1 MQRPVTKE
9 REQKFRSTI
18 AKRQS
23 DLTVVL
29 ENVNDPHNIGAV
41 MRSCDAV
48 GISEI
53 YIVYTDENRNRS
65 RKYIGNNSAS
75 GAKKW
80 VKAHFYNDLES
91 CFGDVRK
98 KYDKIYGTHL
108 DSDSVSL
115 FELNMNEAVA
125 LVFGNE
131 QRGISEN
138 ALKYLDGN
146 FIIPQHGMV
155 QSLNISVAC
164 AVTLFEASRQR
175 TLEKKYDQPFDDLN
189 PKHNEMYE
197 VFLDQH
203 YLYIPDKSE

>member
-65 RKYIGNNSAS
+65 RKYIGNNSAA

-91 CFGDVRK
+91 CFADVRK

-108 DSDSVSL
+108 DTDSVSL
-115 FELNMNEAVA
+115 YALDMNEAVA

-175 TLEKKYDQPFDDLN
+175 TLANKYDQPFDDQNL
-189 PKHNEMYE
+189 KHQEMYE
-197 VFLDQH
+197 TFLDQH
-203 YLYIPDKSE
+203 YLYVTDKSE

>member
-91 CFGDVRK
+91 CFTDVRK

-108 DSDSVSL
+108 DTDSVSL
-115 FELNMNEAVA
+115 YALDMNEAVA

-175 TLEKKYDQPFDDLN
+175 TLAN
-189 PKHNEMYE
+189 N
-197 VFLDQH
+197 
-203 YLYIPDKSE
+203 

>member
-1 MQRPVTKE
+1 MQQPVTKE

-18 AKRQS
+18 AKRQC

-80 VKAHFYNDLES
+80 VKAHFYNDLET
-91 CFGDVRK
+91 CFAEVRK

-108 DSDSVSL
+108 DTDSVSL

-175 TLEKKYDQPFDDLN
+175 TLGHKYDKRFDDQN
-189 PKHNEMYE
+189 SKHTDMYE
-197 VFLDQH
+197 TFLDQH
-203 YLYIPDKSE
+203 YEYVPDKSE